1 MKLSVVGGAGRVGST
16 TLFQL
21 VLEGGF
27 QELAVCDIARDAA
40 DGEALDL
47 RHGLALSHRCTIT
60 AGGIEASEGSDF
72 IVITAGIPRQPG
84 ETRLDLLKKNVDL
97 MSGVL
102 EQVTK
107 HSSNPFI
114 IMVANPVDVLT
125 YQAITTTGLP
135 AGRVIGT
142 GTLLDT
148 TRFRSLL
155 AERLGGVSPDQVYVY
170 MLGEHGD
177 SQAPVTS
184 IGTVAGMPLRQ
195 YPGFSEEAL
204 AEVIE
209 ATRFGGAEVI
219 KRKRG
224 TFYAVAPM
232 ITQLIRSIRLD
243 EKRVLPV
250 SIADGR
256 QLPRHQGRGA
266 LDPVGDRQGRPRA
279 AAPPAARRGREG
291 GAAQLG
297 QRAARRARRGRPE
310 VNVTG

>member
-1 MKLSVVGGAGRVGST
+1 MKLTVVGGAGRVGST

-27 QELAVCDIARDAA
+27 QELVVLDIAREAA

-47 RHGLALSHRCTIT
+47 THGLALSRRSVVRS
-60 AGGIEASEGSDF
+60 GDYDASEGSDF
-72 IVITAGIPRQPG
+72 VVITAGIPRQPG
-84 ETRLDLLKKNVDL
+84 ETRLDLLRKNVDL
-97 MSGVL
+97 MKGVL
-102 EQVTK
+102 EQVMK
-107 HSSNPFI
+107 YNRDPFI

-135 AGRVIGT
+135 TNKVLGT

-155 AERLGGVSPDQVYVY
+155 GMRLGVSPDQVYAY

-177 SQAPVTS
+177 SQVPVTS
-184 IGTVAGMPLRQ
+184 TATVAGIPLRQ
-195 YPGFSEEAL
+195 FPGYSDEMVREL
-204 AEVIE
+204 IE

-232 ITQLIRSIRLD
+232 IVEFIRAIRLD
-243 EKRVLPV
+243 EKRVLPI
-250 SIADGR
+250 SSLMDGSY
-256 QLPRHQGRGA
+256 LGIKDVALSVPCVIGA
-266 LDPVGDRQGRPRA
+266 GGLEQKIHLELAQDERAGLLDSARVLREAIVEVG
-279 AAPPAARRGREG
+279 
-291 GAAQLG
+291 L
-297 QRAARRARRGRPE
+297 
-310 VNVTG
+310 

>member
-21 VLEGGF
+21 VLEGAF
-27 QELAVCDIARDAA
+27 QELAVCDIMTDPAE
-40 DGEALDL
+40 GEALDL
-47 RHGLALSHRCTIT
+47 RHGLALSHRCTVT
-60 AGGIEASEGSDF
+60 SGGIEASEGSDF
-72 IVITAGIPRQPG
+72 VVITAGIPRQPG

-97 MSGVL
+97 MKGVL
-102 EQVTK
+102 EQVVK
-107 HSSNPFI
+107 YSSNAYI

-135 AGRVIGT
+135 AGKVIGT

-155 AERLGGVSPDQVYVY
+155 AERLGGGVSPDQVYVY

-184 IGTVAGMPLRQ
+184 IGSVAGMPLRQ
-195 YPGFSEEAL
+195 FPGFSEDAL
-204 AEVIE
+204 KEVIE

-243 EKRVLPV
+243 EKRILPV
-250 SIADGR
+250 SVRLDGSYLGIKDVALSIPWVIGKNGPETPIH
-256 QLPRHQGRGA
+256 LPLDESEKAALLNSASVLRGA
-266 LDPVGDRQGRPRA
+266 LDEVG
-279 AAPPAARRGREG
+279 
-291 GAAQLG
+291 L
-297 QRAARRARRGRPE
+297 
-310 VNVTG
+310 

>member
-27 QELAVCDIARDAA
+27 QELAVCDIMA
-40 DGEALDL
+40 DPAEGEALDL

-60 AGGIEASEGSDF
+60 SGGIEASEGSDF
-72 IVITAGIPRQPG
+72 VVITAGIPRQPG

-97 MSGVL
+97 MNGVL
-102 EQVTK
+102 EQIVK
-107 HSSNPFI
+107 YNSNPFV

-125 YQAITTTGLP
+125 YQAITSSGLP
-135 AGRVIGT
+135 TNKVIGT

-155 AERLGGVSPDQVYVY
+155 AERLGPGVSPDQVYVY

-184 IGTVAGMPLRQ
+184 IGSVAGMPLRQ
-195 YPGFSEEAL
+195 FPGFSEDAL
-204 AEVIE
+204 KDVIE

-243 EKRVLPV
+243 EKRILPV
-250 SIADGR
+250 SVRLDGSYLGIKDVALSIPWVIGKDGAE
-256 QLPRHQGRGA
+256 LPIHLPLDESERAALLNSASVLRGA
-266 LDPVGDRQGRPRA
+266 LDEVG
-279 AAPPAARRGREG
+279 
-291 GAAQLG
+291 LK
-297 QRAARRARRGRPE
+297 
-310 VNVTG
+310 

>member
-47 RHGLALSHRCTIT
+47 RHGLALSHRVSIT
-60 AGGIEASEGSDF
+60 SGGIEASEGSDF

-97 MSGVL
+97 MTNVL
-102 EQVTK
+102 EGVMK
-107 HSSNPFI
+107 VNNNPFI

-125 YQAITTTGLP
+125 YQAIKTTGLP
-135 AGRVIGT
+135 PGKVIGT

-155 AERLGGVSPDQVYVY
+155 AERLGGVTPDQVYVY

-184 IGTVAGMPLRQ
+184 IGSVAGMPLRQ
-195 YPGFSEEAL
+195 YPGFSEDAL
-204 AEVIE
+204 NEVIE

-219 KRKRG
+219 RRKRG

-243 EKRVLPV
+243 EKRIIPV
-250 SIADGR
+250 STKLEGSDLGIKDGAVSITWAR
-256 QLPRHQGRGA
+256 GKEGPEQPLHLPLDDGEKEALLNCASVLRGA
-266 LDPVGDRQGRPRA
+266 LDEVG
-279 AAPPAARRGREG
+279 
-291 GAAQLG
+291 
-297 QRAARRARRGRPE
+297 
-310 VNVTG
+310 

>member
-21 VLEGGF
+21 VLEGAF
-27 QELAVCDIARDAA
+27 QELAVCDIMAEAA
-40 DGEALDL
+40 EGEALDL

-60 AGGIEASEGSDF
+60 SGGIEASAGSDF
-72 IVITAGIPRQPG
+72 VVITAGIPRQPG

-97 MSGVL
+97 MKGVL
-102 EQVTK
+102 EQVVK
-107 HSSNPFI
+107 YSADAFI

-135 AGRVIGT
+135 AGKVIGT

-155 AERLGGVSPDQVYVY
+155 AEKLGGVTPDQVYVY

-177 SQAPVTS
+177 SQAPITS
-184 IGTVAGMPLRQ
+184 IGSVAGMPLRE
-195 YPGFSEEAL
+195 YPGFSEDAL
-204 AEVIE
+204 NEVIE

-219 KRKRG
+219 RRKRG

-243 EKRVLPV
+243 ERRILPV
-250 SIADGR
+250 STRLDGSYLGIKDVSLSIPWVIGKNGPETPIH
-256 QLPRHQGRGA
+256 LPLNESEQAALLNSAQVLRGA
-266 LDPVGDRQGRPRA
+266 LDEVG
-279 AAPPAARRGREG
+279 
-291 GAAQLG
+291 L
-297 QRAARRARRGRPE
+297 
-310 VNVTG
+310 

>member
-1 MKLSVVGGAGRVGST
+1 MKLTVVGGAGRVGST

-21 VLEGGF
+21 LLTGGF
-27 QELAVCDIARDAA
+27 QELVVLDIAKDAA
-40 DGEALDL
+40 EGEALDL
-47 RHGLALSHRCTIT
+47 RHGMALSHRSVIR
-60 AGGIEASEGSDF
+60 AGDYDASDGSDF
-72 IVITAGIPRQPG
+72 VVITAGIPRQPG

-97 MSGVL
+97 MKGVL
-102 EQVTK
+102 EQVMK
-107 HSSNPFI
+107 YNRDPFI

-135 AGRVIGT
+135 TNKVLGT

-155 AERLGGVSPDQVYVY
+155 GERLGVTPDQVYVY

-184 IGTVAGMPLRQ
+184 TGTVAGIPLRQ
-195 YPGFSEEAL
+195 FPGFSEQML

-209 ATRFGGAEVI
+209 GTRFGGAEVI

-232 ITQLIRSIRLD
+232 IVELIRAIRLD
-243 EKRVLPV
+243 EKRVLPI
-250 SIADGR
+250 SSLMDGSYLGIKDVALSVPWVVGAGGR
-256 QLPRHQGRGA
+256 ERMIPLELSEDERAALLNSAQVLRGA
-266 LDPVGDRQGRPRA
+266 IEEVG
-279 AAPPAARRGREG
+279 
-291 GAAQLG
+291 L
-297 QRAARRARRGRPE
+297 
-310 VNVTG
+310 

>member
-1 MKLSVVGGAGRVGST
+1 MKVSVVGGAGRVGST

-27 QELAVCDIARDAA
+27 QELAVCDIMTEAA
-40 DGEALDL
+40 EGEALDL
-47 RHGLALSHRCTIT
+47 RHGLALSHRATIT
-60 AGGIEASEGSDF
+60 SGGIEASEGSDF
-72 IVITAGIPRQPG
+72 IVITAGIPRKPG

-97 MSGVL
+97 MKGVL
-102 EQVTK
+102 EQVVK
-107 HSSNPFI
+107 YNSDPFV

-125 YQAITTTGLP
+125 YQAITTSGLP
-135 AGRVIGT
+135 RHKVIGT

-155 AERLGGVSPDQVYVY
+155 GERLGVTPDQVYVY

-184 IGTVAGMPLRQ
+184 IGTVAGMPLRE
-195 YPGFSEEAL
+195 YPGFSDEML
-204 AEVIE
+204 KEVIE
-209 ATRFGGAEVI
+209 GTRFGGAEVI

-232 ITQLIRSIRLD
+232 IVELVRAIRLD

-250 SIADGR
+250 STLMDGSYLGIKDVALSVPCVVGKGGAEKK
-256 QLPRHQGRGA
+256 LPLPLNDEERAALVNSAQVLRGA
-266 LDPVGDRQGRPRA
+266 IEEVG
-279 AAPPAARRGREG
+279 
-291 GAAQLG
+291 L
-297 QRAARRARRGRPE
+297 
-310 VNVTG
+310 

>member
-27 QELAVCDIARDAA
+27 QELAVCDIMTEAA
-40 DGEALDL
+40 EGEALDL
-47 RHGLALSHRCTIT
+47 LHGLALSHRATIMF
-60 AGGIEASEGSDF
+60 GGIEASEGSDF
-72 IVITAGIPRQPG
+72 VVITAGIPRQPG

-97 MSGVL
+97 MKGVL
-102 EQVTK
+102 EQVHKYSAGAT
-107 HSSNPFI
+107 I

-135 AGRVIGT
+135 PGKVIGT

-155 AERLGGVSPDQVYVY
+155 AEKLGGVTPDQVYVY

-177 SQAPVTS
+177 SQAPITS
-184 IGTVAGMPLRQ
+184 IGSVAGMPLRQ
-195 YPGFSEEAL
+195 YPGFSEDAL
-204 AEVIE
+204 KEVIE

-243 EKRVLPV
+243 EKRILPV
-250 SIADGR
+250 SVKLDGSYLGIKDVALSIPWVIGKNGPETPIH
-256 QLPRHQGRGA
+256 LPLDDNEKAALLNSAHVLRGA
-266 LDPVGDRQGRPRA
+266 LDEVG
-279 AAPPAARRGREG
+279 
-291 GAAQLG
+291 L
-297 QRAARRARRGRPE
+297 
-310 VNVTG
+310 

>member
-97 MSGVL
+97 MKGVL

-107 HSSNPFI
+107 YSSNPYI

-135 AGRVIGT
+135 PGRVIGHRHAA
-142 GTLLDT
+142 GHHPLP
-148 TRFRSLL
+148 L
-155 AERLGGVSPDQVYVY
+155 A
-170 MLGEHGD
+170 
-177 SQAPVTS
+177 
-184 IGTVAGMPLRQ
+184 AG
-195 YPGFSEEAL
+195 
-204 AEVIE
+204 
-209 ATRFGGAEVI
+209 
-219 KRKRG
+219 
-224 TFYAVAPM
+224 
-232 ITQLIRSIRLD
+232 
-243 EKRVLPV
+243 
-250 SIADGR
+250 
-256 QLPRHQGRGA
+256 
-266 LDPVGDRQGRPRA
+266 
-279 AAPPAARRGREG
+279 
-291 GAAQLG
+291 
-297 QRAARRARRGRPE
+297 
-310 VNVTG
+310 